1 MYSEV
6 KIFHTL
12 VLSDESLKIFLTK
25 MIRWNKTRKK
35 YLIMSSAVWIILTL
49 GGSIHIYPE
58 KRNDHKF
65 GKKEI
70 IDLFKKEDKTHE
82 ENIVVLEMLRKENSL
97 NFDSNEIKALTEKSI
112 ASLSYSIIQHQRI
125 YNEKKKRA
133 IELFFLG
140 CAMLVGFWGA
150 LYFLS
155 VKRY

>member
-1 MYSEV
+1 
-6 KIFHTL
+6 
-12 VLSDESLKIFLTK
+12 
-25 MIRWNKTRKK
+25 MIRWNKTGKK
-35 YLIMSSAVWIILTL
+35 FLIMSSAVWIILTL
-49 GGSIHIYPE
+49 GGSIYFYPE

-140 CAMLVGFWGA
+140 CAILVGFWGA

-155 VKRY
+155 EKRY

>member
-1 MYSEV
+1 M
-6 KIFHTL
+6 FHTP
-12 VLSDESLKIFLTK
+12 VLSDENLKLIFTK
-25 MIRWNKTRKK
+25 MIRWNKTGKK
-35 YLIMSSAVWIILTL
+35 FLIMSSAVWIILTL
-49 GGSIHIYPE
+49 GGSIYFYPE
-58 KRNDHKF
+58 KRNDHKYD
-65 GKKEI
+65 KKKI
-70 IDLFKKEDKTHE
+70 IELFEKEDKTHE

-97 NFDSNEIKALTEKSI
+97 DFDSNEIKALTEKSI
-112 ASLSYSIIQHQRI
+112 ASLSFSIIQHQRI

>member
-35 YLIMSSAVWIILTL
+35 YLIMSSAVCIILTL

-70 IDLFKKEDKTHE
+70 LDLFRKEDKTHE
-82 ENIVVLEMLRKENSL
+82 ENIAVVEMLRKENSL

-112 ASLSYSIIQHQRI
+112 ASLSFSIIQHQRK
-125 YNEKKKRA
+125 YNEKKKKA
-133 IELFFLG
+133 IELLFLG
-140 CAMLVGFWGA
+140 SAMLVGVWGV

-155 VKRY
+155 EKKH

>member
-1 MYSEV
+1 
-6 KIFHTL
+6 
-12 VLSDESLKIFLTK
+12 

-35 YLIMSSAVWIILTL
+35 FLIMSSAAWIILTL

-65 GKKEI
+65 GKKEV

-82 ENIVVLEMLRKENSL
+82 ENIAILEMLRKENNL
-97 NFDSNEIKALTEKSI
+97 DFDSNEIKALTKKSI
-112 ASLSYSIIQHQRI
+112 ASLSFSIIQHQRK

-155 VKRY
+155 EKRY

>member
-6 KIFHTL
+6 KMFRTL

-35 YLIMSSAVWIILTL
+35 FLIMSSAVWIILTL

-58 KRNDHKF
+58 KRNDRKF
-65 GKKEI
+65 EKKEI

-82 ENIVVLEMLRKENSL
+82 ENIVVLEILRKENSL
-97 NFDSNEIKALTEKSI
+97 DFDSNEIKALTEKSI

-140 CAMLVGFWGA
+140 CAMLVGFWGVV
-150 LYFLS
+150 YFLS

>member
-6 KIFHTL
+6 KMFHTL
-12 VLSDESLKIFLTK
+12 VLSHGSLKLFLTK
-25 MIRWNKTRKK
+25 MIRWNKTRKNF
-35 YLIMSSAVWIILTL
+35 LIMSSAVWIILTL

-65 GKKEI
+65 GKNEI
-70 IDLFKKEDKTHE
+70 INLFKKEDKTHE
-82 ENIVVLEMLRKENSL
+82 ENIAVLEMLRKENSID
-97 NFDSNEIKALTEKSI
+97 FDSNEIKALTEKSI
-112 ASLSYSIIQHQRI
+112 ASLSFSIIQHQRK

>member
-1 MYSEV
+1 MCSEV
-6 KIFHTL
+6 KLFHTL
-12 VLSDESLKIFLTK
+12 VLLDESLEIFLTK

-82 ENIVVLEMLRKENSL
+82 ENIVVLEMLRKENRL

-112 ASLSYSIIQHQRI
+112 ASLSFSIIQHQRK

-140 CAMLVGFWGA
+140 CAMLVGFWGV

-155 VKRY
+155 AKRY

>member
-6 KIFHTL
+6 KMFHTL

-35 YLIMSSAVWIILTL
+35 FLIMSSAVWIILTL
-49 GGSIHIYPE
+49 GGSIYFYPE
-58 KRNDHKF
+58 KRNDHKV

-82 ENIVVLEMLRKENSL
+82 ENIVVLEILRKENSL
-97 NFDSNEIKALTEKSI
+97 DFDSNEIKALTEKSI

-133 IELFFLG
+133 IELFFFG
-140 CAMLVGFWGA
+140 CAMLVGFWGV

-155 VKRY
+155 AKRY

>member
-1 MYSEV
+1 MCSEV
-6 KIFHTL
+6 KMFRTL

-25 MIRWNKTRKK
+25 MIRWNKTRKNF
-35 YLIMSSAVWIILTL
+35 LIMSSAVWIILTL

-58 KRNDHKF
+58 KINNHKF
-65 GKKEI
+65 GKNEI
-70 IDLFKKEDKTHE
+70 INLFKKEDKTHE

-97 NFDSNEIKALTEKSI
+97 DFDSNEIKALTEKSI
-112 ASLSYSIIQHQRI
+112 ASLSFSIIQHQRI
-125 YNEKKKRA
+125 HNEKKKRA

>member
-58 KRNDHKF
+58 KRNDHKYD
-65 GKKEI
+65 KKKI
-70 IDLFKKEDKTHE
+70 IELFEKEDKTHE
-82 ENIVVLEMLRKENSL
+82 ENIAVLEMLRKENSL

-112 ASLSYSIIQHQRI
+112 ASLSFSIIQHQRI

>member
-6 KIFHTL
+6 KMFHTL
-12 VLSDESLKIFLTK
+12 VLSDESLKTFLAK

-35 YLIMSSAVWIILTL
+35 FLIMSSAVWIILTL

-112 ASLSYSIIQHQRI
+112 ASLSFSIIQHQRK

-140 CAMLVGFWGA
+140 CAMLVGFWGV
-150 LYFLS
+150 LYFLLA
-155 VKRY
+155 KRY

>member
-6 KIFHTL
+6 KMFHTL

-35 YLIMSSAVWIILTL
+35 FLIMSSAVWIILTL

-97 NFDSNEIKALTEKSI
+97 DFDSNEIKALTEKSI
-112 ASLSYSIIQHQRI
+112 ASLSFSIIQHQRI
-125 YNEKKKRA
+125 HNEKKKRA

>member
-35 YLIMSSAVWIILTL
+35 YLIISSAVWIILTL

-58 KRNDHKF
+58 KRNAHKF
-65 GKKEI
+65 EKKEI
-70 IDLFKKEDKTHE
+70 IDLFKNEDKTHE
-82 ENIVVLEMLRKENSL
+82 ENIAVLEMLRKENSID
-97 NFDSNEIKALTEKSI
+97 FDSNEIKALTEKSI

>member
-65 GKKEI
+65 GKNEI
-70 IDLFKKEDKTHE
+70 INLFKKEDKTHE
-82 ENIVVLEMLRKENSL
+82 ENIVVLEMLRKENNL
-97 NFDSNEIKALTEKSI
+97 DFDSNEIKALTEKSI
-112 ASLSYSIIQHQRI
+112 ASLSFSIIQHQRI
-125 YNEKKKRA
+125 HNEKKKRA

>member
-6 KIFHTL
+6 KMFHTL
-12 VLSDESLKIFLTK
+12 VLSDESLEIFLAK

-35 YLIMSSAVWIILTL
+35 FLIMSSAVWIILTL

-155 VKRY
+155 EKRY

>member
-6 KIFHTL
+6 KIFYTL
-12 VLSDESLKIFLTK
+12 VLSDERLKLFLAK
-25 MIRWNKTRKK
+25 MIRWNKARKK
-35 YLIMSSAVWIILTL
+35 FLIMSSAVWIILTL

-70 IDLFKKEDKTHE
+70 IDLFRKEDKTHE
-82 ENIVVLEMLRKENSL
+82 ENIVVLEILRKENSL
-97 NFDSNEIKALTEKSI
+97 DFDSNEIKALTEKSI
-112 ASLSYSIIQHQRI
+112 ASLSFSIIQHQRK

-133 IELFFLG
+133 IELFFFG

>member
-6 KIFHTL
+6 KMFHTL

-35 YLIMSSAVWIILTL
+35 FLIMSSAVWIILTL

-82 ENIVVLEMLRKENSL
+82 ENIVVLEILRKENSL
-97 NFDSNEIKALTEKSI
+97 DFDSNEIKALTEKSI
-112 ASLSYSIIQHQRI
+112 ASLSYSIIKHQRI

-140 CAMLVGFWGA
+140 CAILVGFWGA

-155 VKRY
+155 EKRY

>member
-6 KIFHTL
+6 KMFHTL
-12 VLSDESLKIFLTK
+12 VLSDESLEIFLAK

-35 YLIMSSAVWIILTL
+35 FLIMSSAVWIILTL

-70 IDLFKKEDKTHE
+70 LDLFRKEDKTHE
-82 ENIVVLEMLRKENSL
+82 ENIAVLEMLRKENSID
-97 NFDSNEIKALTEKSI
+97 FDSNEIKALTEKSI
-112 ASLSYSIIQHQRI
+112 ASLSFSIIQHQRK

-133 IELFFLG
+133 IELFFFG
-140 CAMLVGFWGA
+140 CAMLVGLWGA

>member
-1 MYSEV
+1 M
-6 KIFHTL
+6 FHTP
-12 VLSDESLKIFLTK
+12 VLSDENLKLFFTK

-35 YLIMSSAVWIILTL
+35 FLIMSSAVWIILTL
-49 GGSIHIYPE
+49 GGSIHFYPE
-58 KRNDHKF
+58 KINDHKY

-70 IDLFKKEDKTHE
+70 IELFEKEDKTHE
-82 ENIVVLEMLRKENSL
+82 ENIAVLGMLNKENNL
-97 NFDSNEIKALTEKSI
+97 DFDSNEIKSLTKESI
-112 ASLSYSIIQHQRI
+112 ANLSFSIIQHQRK

-155 VKRY
+155 EKRY

>member
-25 MIRWNKTRKK
+25 MIRWNKTRKNF
-35 YLIMSSAVWIILTL
+35 LIMSSAVWIILTL

-65 GKKEI
+65 GKNEI
-70 IDLFKKEDKTHE
+70 INLFKKEDKTHE

-97 NFDSNEIKALTEKSI
+97 DFDSNEIKALTEKSI
-112 ASLSYSIIQHQRI
+112 ASLSFSIIQHQRK

-133 IELFFLG
+133 IELFFFG

>member
-35 YLIMSSAVWIILTL
+35 FLIMSSAVWIILTL

-70 IDLFKKEDKTHE
+70 IDLFRKEDKTHE
-82 ENIVVLEMLRKENSL
+82 ENIAVLEMLRKENSID
-97 NFDSNEIKALTEKSI
+97 FDSNEIKALTEKSI
-112 ASLSYSIIQHQRI
+112 ASLSFSIIQHQRK
-125 YNEKKKRA
+125 YNEKKRA

>member
-6 KIFHTL
+6 KMFHTL

-35 YLIMSSAVWIILTL
+35 FLIMSSAVWIILTL

-58 KRNDHKF
+58 KRNDHKV

-82 ENIVVLEMLRKENSL
+82 ENIAVLEMLRKENSL
-97 NFDSNEIKALTEKSI
+97 DFASDEIKALTEKSI
-112 ASLSYSIIQHQRI
+112 ASLSFSIIQHQRK

-133 IELFFLG
+133 IELFFFG

>member
-35 YLIMSSAVWIILTL
+35 FLIMSSAVWIILTL

-65 GKKEI
+65 GKNEI
-70 IDLFKKEDKTHE
+70 INLFKKEDKTHE
-82 ENIVVLEMLRKENSL
+82 ENIVVLEMLRKENNL
-97 NFDSNEIKALTEKSI
+97 DFDSNEIKALTEKSI

-140 CAMLVGFWGA
+140 CAMLVGFWGVV
-150 LYFLS
+150 YFLS

>member
-1 MYSEV
+1 
-6 KIFHTL
+6 
-12 VLSDESLKIFLTK
+12 
-25 MIRWNKTRKK
+25 MIRWNKARKK
-35 YLIMSSAVWIILTL
+35 LLIMSSAVWIILIL

-65 GKKEI
+65 KKKEI

-82 ENIVVLEMLRKENSL
+82 ENIAVLEMLRKENNL
-97 NFDSNEIKALTEKSI
+97 DFDSNEVKTLTKKSI
-112 ASLSYSIIQHQRI
+112 VSLSVSIIQHQRK

-133 IELFFLG
+133 FELLFFG

-155 VKRY
+155 EKRY